1 MSIFNTQ
8 ESQNFRLMGNA
19 PRSSHFDNFMTQM
32 SKNYRSDQIT
42 PIRAQQQRGFYFYWI
57 KVNRVFDSP
66 ENFRILSLLIFFRS
80 QTVIVFWAEI
90 IGPNKKLKFR
100 DPSSDRSRPAAS
112 VPMARGHQRSKTINV
127 TAIPPERPRN
137 VYDHD

>member
-66 ENFRILSLLIFFRS
+66 KISDTFPDNFFSFIDRHSLLGGNYW
-80 QTVIVFWAEI
+80 T
-90 IGPNKKLKFR
+90 K
-100 DPSSDRSRPAAS
+100 
-112 VPMARGHQRSKTINV
+112 
-127 TAIPPERPRN
+127 
-137 VYDHD
+137 